1 MILGINNELK
11 KIILATIDIKI
22 IDMYSARNTIT
33 KGTEEYSVLK
43 PDTSSLSPSAKSKG
57 ERFASARIIIKKI
70 TEHIGIITQVGNH
83 LLFVN
88 DKLEKITLDNKNNL
102 KHTSYEIVWATA
114 RIAPKFLY
122 LEFDLYPT
130 PSVPYT
136 PNEENARNIIT
147 EITEL
152 KLLKSDGYI
161 THINEGTKKT
171 INNTNE
177 NNPRLA
183 ILGQLFSFIKSLI
196 ASAKGTHTPSGPGLF
211 GPLRKWWYPRI
222 LRSINVKN
230 ATAIKTAINW

>member
-1 MILGINNELK
+1 M
-11 KIILATIDIKI
+11 
-22 IDMYSARNTIT
+22 
-33 KGTEEYSVLK
+33 
-43 PDTSSLSPSAKSKG
+43 
-57 ERFASARIIIKKI
+57 
-70 TEHIGIITQVGNH
+70 
-83 LLFVN
+83 
-88 DKLEKITLDNKNNL
+88 
-102 KHTSYEIVWATA
+102 
-114 RIAPKFLY
+114 
-122 LEFDLYPT
+122 EFDLYPT

-211 GPLRKWWYPRI
+211 GPLRK
-222 LRSINVKN
+222 
-230 ATAIKTAINW
+230 